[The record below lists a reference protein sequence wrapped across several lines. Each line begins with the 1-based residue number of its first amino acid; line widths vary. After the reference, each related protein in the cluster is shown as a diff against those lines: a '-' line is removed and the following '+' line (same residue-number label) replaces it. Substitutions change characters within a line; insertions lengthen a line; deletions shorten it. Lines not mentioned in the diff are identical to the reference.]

1 MLKSSYYSKIH
12 YCIKK
17 ELPYCCQQDKG
28 ENEKRYF
35 RGSFDRYIRTIKL
48 FEKYCYQ
55 QGSKHRIL
63 DVGAYPGHLALIL
76 RNVYG
81 CLVYGVSGTTS
92 GGFERK
98 MEEYGINIRKLN
110 IEKQRLPFDNK
121 SFDTVFLTEVIEHLF
136 NPYLVIREVGR
147 VLKENGVL
155 ILSTPNFVS
164 LRKRIHFLQ
173 GKSILPIESETG
185 DILWSDKEMWWR
197 GHVREWTSSEISLV
211 LSRHSLLVKKISFY
225 MWSPIDPKL
234 NFFKERILRASCK
247 LIPSFRDCIIVVASK
262 ERTSD
267 APSTLSKAC

>member
-1 MLKSSYYSKIH
+1 MMLKSSYYSNIH

-17 ELPYCCQQDKG
+17 ELPYCCQQDKE
-28 ENEKRYF
+28 ENEKRYL
-35 RGSFDRYIRTIKL
+35 RNSFDRYIWTLKL

-92 GGFERK
+92 KGFERK
-98 MEEYGINIRKLN
+98 MEEYDINMRKLN
-110 IEKQRLPFDNK
+110 IERQRLPFDNK

-173 GKSILPIESETG
+173 GKSILPIESQTG
-185 DILWSDKEMWWR
+185 DILWNDKEMWWR
-197 GHVREWTSSEISLV
+197 GHVREWTSSEMSPL
-211 LSRHSLLVKKISFY
+211 LSRHNLLVKEIFFY
-225 MWSPIDPKL
+225 MFFPIDPKL
-234 NFFKERILRASCK
+234 NFFKERILRGLCN
-247 LIPSFRDCIIVVASK
+247 LTPSFRDNMIVVASK
-262 ERTSD
+262 EGISR
-267 APSTLSKAC
+267 